1 MGVKVTGQY
10 WALGPIDGLLVF
22 DAPDEPTAA
31 AAMLKLSSQGFV
43 QTTTVRLF
51 EAGEFGQVLA
61 AMAK

>member
-1 MGVKVTGQY
+1 
-10 WALGPIDGLLVF
+10 
-22 DAPDEPTAA
+22 
-31 AAMLKLSSQGFV
+31 MLKLSSQGFV